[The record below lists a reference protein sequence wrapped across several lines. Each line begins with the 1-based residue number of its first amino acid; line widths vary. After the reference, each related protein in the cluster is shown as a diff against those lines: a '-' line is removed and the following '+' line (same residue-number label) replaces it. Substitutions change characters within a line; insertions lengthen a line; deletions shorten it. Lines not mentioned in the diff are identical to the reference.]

1 MTADAQNPSKSAKG
15 PGLRSRQKAK
25 RRDEILRNALALFE
39 DKGIE
44 ATTMAEIAAGA
55 GVSPPTVFNYF
66 GSKDGILIALITE
79 GSKRSRDAR
88 FGLPPRTDDDFATIL
103 VDQLAEISRATLL
116 IADKRVWRY
125 AEAAAIRHPTTELAI
140 GFADVDNALEG
151 SLENFL
157 RRYALSLRAGTEPD
171 SAYLARVIFN
181 VWNAT
186 YFDLIK
192 YDDMTLA
199 SHTEEIRKRV
209 VPLCGLLFTDA
220 FNQNPTVNPGSS
232 PHADS

>member
-1 MTADAQNPSKSAKG
+1 M
-15 PGLRSRQKAK
+15 RSRQKAK
-25 RRDEILRNALALFE
+25 RREDILRNALGLFE
-39 DKGIE
+39 NKGIE

-88 FGLPPRTDDDFATIL
+88 FGLPPRTDADFATIL
-103 VDQLAEISRATLL
+103 VDQLAEISRATLK

-140 GFADVDNALEG
+140 GFAEVDNALEG
-151 SLENFL
+151 YLENFMS
-157 RRYALSLRAGTEPD
+157 RYALALRSGEEPD
-171 SAYLARVIFN
+171 PAYVARVIFD

-192 YDDMTLA
+192 TEEMTLA

-209 VPLCGLLFTDA
+209 VPLCGLLFTDT
-220 FNQNPTVNPGSS
+220 FNQTPTLNPGSP